1 MRDEKS
7 FPGAVADISWGVL
20 GGCRGS
26 EESDIVAVGDMD
38 DGNIMSAW

>member
-7 FPGAVADISWGVL
+7 FPGAVADISWGAL

-26 EESDIVAVGDMD
+26 EESDIVAVSDND
-38 DGNIMSAW
+38 DGNIMSA